1 MNMRTVLA
9 ITGTDRVD
17 FLQGLITN
25 DVTRAEGGIVY
36 AALLSL
42 ATDPWSCLVLVN
54 NASLVISA
62 QISPSAPRTNSRRGS
77 PAQGLSWVI
86 KSKLTLDFQPPEPPF
101 GFSQSG
107 LC

>member
-36 AALLSL
+36 AALLTPQGKFIADFFVIGKPNTLLVDVNSSVG
-42 ATDPWSCLVLVN
+42 ATLFQRLSMYRLRATIEGE
-54 NASLVISA
+54 AS
-62 QISPSAPRTNSRRGS
+62 
-77 PAQGLSWVI
+77 
-86 KSKLTLDFQPPEPPF
+86 
-101 GFSQSG
+101 
-107 LC
+107 